1 MKKTLIAL
9 VLASSAL
16 AGCSSTPTRTE
27 IVQDELNAQS
37 LQQKSEQEKAENILD
52 SVPAWALEPPKP
64 DSTGVY
70 GVGIG
75 ESKKLQ
81 LAMQKASLSAQYEL
95 AKSVGQE
102 LSGNEQSYIKDT
114 NYGTTEQFT
123 KLVDSLV
130 AEVPMQGF
138 ETIEQEVVALNGQF
152 TAYKLMKLSYDQL
165 NKALESK
172 ENIQGQEQDIKEAF
186 ESLQARIAQKTNQ

>member
-16 AGCSSTPTRTE
+16 TGCSSTPTRTE

-37 LQQKSEQEKAENILD
+37 LQQKSEQEKAESILD
-52 SVPAWALEPPKP
+52 SVPSWALEPPKP

-75 ESKKLQ
+75 ESKKIQ
-81 LAMQKASLSAQYEL
+81 LAMQKASLNAQYEL
-95 AKSVGQE
+95 AKAIGQE
-102 LSGNEQSYIKDT
+102 LSGNEQSYVKDT
-114 NYGTTEQFT
+114 TYGTTEQFT
-123 KLVDSLV
+123 QLIDSLV
-130 AEVPMQGF
+130 AEVPMHGF
-138 ETIEQEVVALNGQF
+138 ETIEQEVVVLNGQF
-152 TAYKLMKLSYDQL
+152 TAYKLMKLPYDLL

-186 ESLQARIAQKTNQ
+186 DSLQARIAQKTNQ

>member
-9 VLASSAL
+9 VLASFAL
-16 AGCSSTPTRTE
+16 TGCSSTPTRTE

-37 LQQKSEQEKAENILD
+37 LQQKSEQEKAESILD
-52 SVPAWALEPPKP
+52 SVPSWALEPPKP

-75 ESKKLQ
+75 ESKKIQ
-81 LAMQKASLSAQYEL
+81 LAMQKASLNAQYEL
-95 AKSVGQE
+95 AKAIGQE
-102 LSGNEQSYIKDT
+102 LSGNEQSYVKDT
-114 NYGTTEQFT
+114 TYGTTEQFT
-123 KLVDSLV
+123 QLIDSLV

-138 ETIEQEVVALNGQF
+138 ETIEQEVVVLNGQF
-152 TAYKLMKLSYDQL
+152 TAYKLMKLPYDLL

-186 ESLQARIAQKTNQ
+186 DSLQARIAQKTNQ

>member
-16 AGCSSTPTRTE
+16 TGCSSTPTRTE

-37 LQQKSEQEKAENILD
+37 LQQKSEQEKAESILD
-52 SVPAWALEPPKP
+52 SVPSWALEPPKP

-75 ESKKLQ
+75 ESKKIQ
-81 LAMQKASLSAQYEL
+81 LAMQKASLNAQYEL
-95 AKSVGQE
+95 AKAVGQE
-102 LSGNEQSYIKDT
+102 LSGNEQSYVKDT
-114 NYGTTEQFT
+114 TYGTTEQFT
-123 KLVDSLV
+123 QLIDSLV

-138 ETIEQEVVALNGQF
+138 ETIEQEVVVLNGQF
-152 TAYKLMKLSYDQL
+152 TAYKLMKLPYDQL
-165 NKALESK
+165 DKALESK

-186 ESLQARIAQKTNQ
+186 DSLQARIAQKTNQ

>member
-16 AGCSSTPTRTE
+16 TGCSSTPTRTE

-37 LQQKSEQEKAENILD
+37 LQQKSEQEKAESILD
-52 SVPAWALEPPKP
+52 SVPSWALEPPKP

-75 ESKKLQ
+75 ESKKIQ
-81 LAMQKASLSAQYEL
+81 LAMQKASLNAQYEL
-95 AKSVGQE
+95 AKAVGQE
-102 LSGNEQSYIKDT
+102 LSGNEQSYVKDT
-114 NYGTTEQFT
+114 TYGTTEQFT
-123 KLVDSLV
+123 QLIDSLV

-138 ETIEQEVVALNGQF
+138 ETIEQEVVVLNGQF
-152 TAYKLMKLSYDQL
+152 TAYKLMKLPYDQL

-186 ESLQARIAQKTNQ
+186 DSLQARIAQKTNQ